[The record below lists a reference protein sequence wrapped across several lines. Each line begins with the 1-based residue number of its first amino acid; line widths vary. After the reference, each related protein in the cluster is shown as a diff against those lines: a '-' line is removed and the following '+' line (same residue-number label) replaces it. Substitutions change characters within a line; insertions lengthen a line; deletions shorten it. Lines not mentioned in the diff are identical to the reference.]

1 MKEKL
6 NFDEIFVALIV
17 LASVGYAAYELV
29 TVGLTAV
36 FTNPVLMLTAGIVI
50 YRVMDKK

>member
-17 LASVGYAAYELV
+17 LASVGYAACELV